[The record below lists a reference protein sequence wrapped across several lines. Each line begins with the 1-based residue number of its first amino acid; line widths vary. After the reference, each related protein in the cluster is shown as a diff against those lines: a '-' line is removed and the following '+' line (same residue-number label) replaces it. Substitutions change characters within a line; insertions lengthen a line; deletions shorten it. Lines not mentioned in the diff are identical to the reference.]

1 MQYSHHA
8 MTSIY
13 NQYNI
18 LRRYFKCVYM
28 LSFQNPGC
36 IFLLEQVWAAISHIS
51 SAREPHTVSSY
62 HHGQGGSKFYRTCK
76 DQLSSF
82 LLQDSS
88 SSCSSLYLPLHC
100 HHNAHQ
106 HMLLDTF
113 FPQILGLEV
122 LSSQRS
128 SKHINICFI
137 HSVST
142 EMPDITFQ

>member
-1 MQYSHHA
+1 MQYSHNA

-13 NQYNI
+13 NQYKI

-36 IFLLEQVWAAISHIS
+36 IFLLEQICAAISHIS

-62 HHGQGGSKFYRTCK
+62 HHGQGGSKFYRTRK

-100 HHNAHQ
+100 HHNAHH

-113 FPQILGLEV
+113 FPTDFRTKSFIVTTKFQTY
-122 LSSQRS
+122 
-128 SKHINICFI
+128 KHLLY
-137 HSVST
+137 
-142 EMPDITFQ
+142 P